1 MYDRPAA
8 PVRVRDHA
16 IARLRNE
23 ASKIHPD
30 SHQSIAKRICVRGR
44 ALVERLSK
52 NSLSISKNNGGGI
65 AGILYTAQI
74 MTGKNINFL
83 S

>member
-8 PVRVRDHA
+8 PVRVREHA

-30 SHQSIAKRICVRGR
+30 RHRSIAKRICERGR

-52 NSLSISKNNGGGI
+52 DSLSISKNNGGGI
-65 AGILYTAQI
+65 AGILYTVRI
-74 MTGKNINFL
+74 MTGKNTNFL